1 MGIIAFIVLGLV
13 AGAIAKLIMPGE
25 DPGGI
30 IVTALIGIAGA
41 LVGGFLAS
49 ALFGAH
55 PLDEFFDVSTW
66 LTAIVGSII
75 LLAIYR
81 AVIGNRHGGVRV

>member
-49 ALFGAH
+49 ALFGAD

-66 LTAIVGSII
+66 LTAIVGAI
-75 LLAIYR
+75 LLLAVYR
-81 AVIGNRHGGVRV
+81 VTIGRRAGPARV